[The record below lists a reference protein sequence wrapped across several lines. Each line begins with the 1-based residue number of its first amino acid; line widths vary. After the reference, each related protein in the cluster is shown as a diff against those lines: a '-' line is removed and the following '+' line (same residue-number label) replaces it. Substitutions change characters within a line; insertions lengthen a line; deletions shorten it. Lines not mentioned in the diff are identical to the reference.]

1 MSKTP
6 LSFLLNGALLWLAV
20 SAAIAG
26 MFYAIDPM
34 RLFRWH
40 EDSTPGGFCANRGVL
55 TVAEFDHFNPERH
68 YDSFII
74 GSSLAMYFESDYWQ
88 RYLPE
93 GSVACHLDA
102 WSLDTRELL
111 QTVNYLAERA
121 PIRNALIVW
130 ELDAFDWHLVDKM
143 TLRTAPR
150 IEDRLPSLFKTYW
163 TFFGHWYSRD
173 FLYGWIDAALLDAEL
188 KGGAKAQVVD
198 YEIDHERDGII
209 YDDGGRQEMADSFGI
224 SHPRLTDP
232 AMRSMMKYFGQNK
245 IDEYL
250 EGLLRQTAAR
260 LDELGTDY
268 YFVMMPK
275 KSREIPS
282 VRDDS
287 LLRDIFGDR
296 YVFTQAALSY
306 LTRNP
311 YNYRKDGYHMLPI
324 GTRQVMDYVYRRRKN
339 PEKEY

>member
-111 QTVNYLAERA
+111 QAVNYLAERA
-121 PIRNALIVW
+121 PMRNALIVW
-130 ELDAFDWHLVDKM
+130 ELDAFDWHLLDEIPY
-143 TLRTAPR
+143 RTAPR
-150 IEDRLPSLFKTYW
+150 IEDRFPSLLKSYW
-163 TFFGHWYSRD
+163 IFFTHWYSRD
-173 FLYGWIDAALLDAEL
+173 FLYGWIDTALLDAEPA
-188 KGGAKAQVVD
+188 GGAKSPVVD
-198 YEIDHERDGII
+198 FRIDHERDGII
-209 YDDGGRQEMADSFGI
+209 YDDGGRQALADSFRI
-224 SHPRLTDP
+224 ANPRITDP
-232 AMRSMMKYFGQNK
+232 AVRSMMKYFREDK
-245 IDEYL
+245 IDGYL

-260 LDELGTDY
+260 LKELGTDY

-275 KSREIPS
+275 RSREIPS

-296 YVFTQAALSY
+296 YVLTQPHLSY
-306 LTRNP
+306 LPRNP
-311 YNYRKDGYHMLPI
+311 YNYRKDRYHLLPA
-324 GTRQVMDYVYRRRKN
+324 GTRQVVDYVYTRHV
-339 PEKEY
+339 PETKH